1 MSITWKRAL
10 VLFEEVWTL
19 RSFIYSKDHWYA
31 RLRRADSPDRRR
43 HAPTVGGSASAGA
56 VSGLMSRSLG
66 STLRLRLAR
75 APRRLVQTIEDLP
88 TIH

>member
-31 RLRRADSPDRRR
+31 RRPR
-43 HAPTVGGSASAGA
+43 
-56 VSGLMSRSLG
+56 
-66 STLRLRLAR
+66 RLAR
-75 APRRLVQTIEDLP
+75 QAPTRADCRRVGVGGRGVRPNESVP
-88 TIH
+88 R